1 MPTRSD
7 PASRAATVASRRQ
20 LPRGDEI
27 FLDHVGHF
35 VRDAQGASHALR
47 RAGFAPTPVS
57 IQANKD
63 PTTGGLDPTGTGNIT
78 AMLARGY
85 IEALFKSSDK
95 PLGRELDA
103 ALARGAGLHLAA
115 FSVSDAAAA
124 RERLAGAGFPV
135 QDLVRMQRPVETEN
149 GPDIAAFTISRV
161 KPAAMPE
168 GRIQILTHHTEDTV
182 WQPRWLSHP
191 NSVSDLIDVV
201 IAVADVEEAS
211 QRFARF
217 TGRQAHATEGGGAL
231 TRLDRGGVYLI
242 SQERATEKLP
252 EVAVTSLPFMIG
264 YALGVESLAAA
275 EAAVNGAD
283 LEWRAFENGIVATF
297 PTELG
302 AGAWF
307 FVEAPEGLPWR
318 R

>member
-1 MPTRSD
+1 MARATTF
-7 PASRAATVASRRQ
+7 ASQRQ

-35 VRDAQGASHALR
+35 VRDAQGASRALR
-47 RAGFAPTPVS
+47 RAGFAPTPPS
-57 IQANKD
+57 IQANKE
-63 PTTGGLDPTGTGNIT
+63 PATGSLSPTGTGNVT
-78 AMLARGY
+78 AMFARGY
-85 IEALFKSSDK
+85 IEALFKSSDT
-95 PLGRELDA
+95 PLARELDA
-103 ALARGAGLHLAA
+103 ALARRAGLHLAA

-124 RERLAGAGFPV
+124 REGLARAGFPV
-135 QDLVRMQRPVETEN
+135 QGLARMQRSVETEN
-149 GPDIAAFTISRV
+149 GRDFAAFTIARV
-161 KPAAMPE
+161 KPTAMPE
-168 GRIQILTHHTEDTV
+168 GRIQILTHHTEGAV

-201 IAVADVEEAS
+201 IAVADVEEAAT
-211 QRFARF
+211 RFARF
-217 TGRQAHATEGGGAL
+217 TGRPALATEGGGAL
-231 TRLDRGGVYLI
+231 VRLDRGGVYLI

-252 EVAVTSLPFMIG
+252 EVPVTSLPFMIG

-297 PTELG
+297 PAELG
-302 AGAWF
+302 QGAWF
-307 FVEAPEGLPWR
+307 FVEAPEDLPWR